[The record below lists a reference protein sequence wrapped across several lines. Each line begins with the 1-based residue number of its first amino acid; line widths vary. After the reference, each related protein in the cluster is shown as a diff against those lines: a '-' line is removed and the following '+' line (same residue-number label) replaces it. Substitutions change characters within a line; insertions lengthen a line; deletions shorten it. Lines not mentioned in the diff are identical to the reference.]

1 MMSLVLMA
9 GLILTGVLVTVYM
22 PRSTAAGNDESLA
35 VVIEAAANIIATLLV
50 IAAVS
55 LSSIILA
62 GVSLLRKESFWPAAV
77 GLCLGVS
84 SLIVVIIAV
93 TKL

>member
-1 MMSLVLMA
+1 MV
-9 GLILTGVLVTVYM
+9 GLILTGVLVAIYM
-22 PRSTAAGNDESLA
+22 PRSMAAANDESLA
-35 VVIEAAANIIATLLV
+35 VVIETAANIIATLLI

-62 GVSLLRKESFWPAAV
+62 GIALLRKESFWPAAV
-77 GLCLGVS
+77 ALCLAVS